1 MAKISIIIPIYN
13 VEKYVAQ
20 VMESVVNQT
29 MRDIEIICV
38 NDCGT
43 DNSMQIV
50 NQFAKK
56 DTRIKVINNPHN
68 MGIADT
74 RNVGL
79 NAATAPYIMWCD
91 PDDWMQ
97 PDMCEKMYNAITKN
111 KSDIAV
117 CGTNVVY
124 ETDNKIA
131 KTDIG
136 YFNIANNETVD
147 VSGPILGRTNVALW
161 NKIFRHNIIE
171 KYNLRF
177 PSGKVYEDSCFF
189 RMYMCHA
196 NKITFITDKLYNYR
210 RRRASIMNK
219 TFNKRA
225 SYWMDA
231 LHVVIEYQKHMD
243 EYGLWNINY
252 DDFWRHVFVPEIGT
266 LLLNAKNRKNRK
278 IIYSVANEFIS
289 HAYTHPT
296 IDTYVHKNI
305 ELIQQRKYVPQF
317 CTYMMGLA
325 KYTRTFFRTEFRIGP
340 LSIYKK
346 KLSDEIYST
355 YILGIPIHIDI
366 FNSYIKFITRS
377 VRKNSVL
384 VIEFN
389 GCHGEVIGTMVKYL
403 DDLGYKIDVLI
414 NTKTLNEQPFCR
426 QKISDMRIYKIRPKF
441 EKIFLHSRNARK
453 YAHVFLMT
461 SAYYYTDNPDG
472 KYKCAL
478 PFFNGTKLKPYVI
491 EHDLNDVK
499 KFCED
504 DLIKSNHLITLGKF
518 NRGVFVNAHDFGETK
533 KLPRHTPTTFITV
546 GNIEGKR
553 KNFDILVDAA
563 QKLAQHGAEFK
574 IIVVG
579 RGNVFKIPA
588 DIRQFFEITGRLNF
602 PDMFEKLESA
612 DFFLPLLD
620 PDNPAH
626 DRYLTTGVTGSAQL
640 IYGFAKVPVIHSKFA
655 DFYRF
660 NNSNAIVYSGDMTD
674 AMLHAINMTDTEY
687 EKLRQS
693 LKQTADEIKRESI
706 NNLREILK

>member
-13 VEKYVAQ
+13 VEKYIAQ
-20 VMESVVNQT
+20 AMESVVNQT

-56 DTRIKVINNPHN
+56 DSRIKVINNPHN

-147 VSGPILGRTNVALW
+147 VSGSIVGRTNVALW
-161 NKIFRHNIIE
+161 NKIFRRNIIE

-252 DDFWRHVFVPEIGT
+252 DDFWRHVFIPEIST
-266 LLLNAKNRKNRK
+266 MLLNAKNRKNRK
-278 IIYSVANEFIS
+278 IIYSAANEFIS
-289 HAYTHPT
+289 RTYTHPT

-305 ELIQQRKYVPQF
+305 ELIKQGKYVPQF

-340 LSIYKK
+340 LSVYKRK
-346 KLSDEIYST
+346 YMHNT
-355 YILGIPIHIDI
+355 PHVYILGITIPINII
-366 FNSYIKFITRS
+366 FNYLKFIFLPI
-377 VRKNSVL
+377 RKNSVL
-384 VIEFN
+384 LFECN
-389 GCHGEVIGTMVKYL
+389 DCHGEVIGAMLKYMI
-403 DDLGYKIDVLI
+403 DMGYKVDILI
-414 NTKTLNEQPFCR
+414 NNQIINEQPFCR
-426 QKISDMRIYKIRPKF
+426 QNLKNVRIYKTQPQK
-441 EKIFLHSRNARK
+441 EHWFLNANKTAK
-453 YAHVFLMT
+453 YKHAFLMT
-461 SAYYYTDNPDG
+461 SACYYITKSNGEYG
-472 KYKCAL
+472 CAL
-478 PFFNGTKLKPYVI
+478 PLFAKSKISPFVF
-491 EHDLNDVK
+491 EHDLCDIEQFKEQEFLN
-499 KFCED
+499 
-504 DLIKSNHLITLGKF
+504 SNKLITLGKF
-518 NRGVFVNAHDFGETK
+518 DRGVFVNTHDFGETK
-533 KLPRHTPTTFITV
+533 QLPRHTPTTFITV

-553 KNFDILVDAA
+553 KNFDLLVDAA

-588 DIRQFFEITGRLNF
+588 NLRKFFEITGRLNF
-602 PDMFEKLESA
+602 PDMFEKLENA

-620 PDNPAH
+620 PENPAH

-660 NNSNAIVYSGDMTD
+660 NNSNAIVYSGDMAD
-674 AMLHAINMTDTEY
+674 AMMHAINISGAKY
-687 EKLRQS
+687 ETMRNELIT
-693 LKQTADEIKRESI
+693 TANEIKRESI
-706 NNLREILK
+706 NNLQEILK